1 MNRYPD
7 PLTLQQ
13 EARRLRSEAMAGMA
27 RAAAI
32 KWRTFRRSLHAS
44 HPRQVPAP
52 PHP

>member
-13 EARRLRSEAMAGMA
+13 EARRLRTEALAGMA

-32 KWRTFRRSLHAS
+32 KWRTFQRSLHAS
-44 HPRQVPAP
+44 LSRQVAPP